1 MLEGKKIS
9 EHSSISFSSFRKT
22 GTSGGVSLVK
32 KNGWSMVQDI
42 RYKEDTLED
51 SEQLKDGRGG
61 QQEVRSIAEQLANME
76 VAPLSPAGRGR
87 GRGRLVKDLK
97 DKRGL

>member
-1 MLEGKKIS
+1 
-9 EHSSISFSSFRKT
+9 
-22 GTSGGVSLVK
+22 
-32 KNGWSMVQDI
+32 MVQDI
-42 RYKEDTLED
+42 RYKEETLED
-51 SEQLKDGRGG
+51 SEQLKDRIGAEKG
-61 QQEVRSIAEQLANME
+61 VKSIAEQLANME